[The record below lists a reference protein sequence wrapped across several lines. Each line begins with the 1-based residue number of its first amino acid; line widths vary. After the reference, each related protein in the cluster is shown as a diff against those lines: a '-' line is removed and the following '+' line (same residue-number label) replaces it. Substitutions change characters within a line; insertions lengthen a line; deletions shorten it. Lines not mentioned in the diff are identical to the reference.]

1 MAQINDLTSLALAGI
16 QDLYDAEN
24 KAVQNYPQFIEAA
37 TSPELKQAFQEHM
50 EQSRQQAQRLE
61 QIAQKMGISP
71 QGQECVAIQGLI
83 QDAQKHVQMVARGPV
98 LDAALIGAA
107 QKVEHLEIAAYGT
120 ARSLAQQIGDQE
132 AVGLLEQTLQE
143 EKQTDEKLTRI
154 AESMVNQQAAAS
166 A

>member
-24 KAVQNYPQFIEAA
+24 KAVQNYPQLIEAA

-83 QDAQKHVQMVARGPV
+83 QDAQKHVQMVEKGPV
-98 LDAALIGAA
+98 LDAALIGGA

-132 AVGLLEQTLQE
+132 AVQLLEQTLQE